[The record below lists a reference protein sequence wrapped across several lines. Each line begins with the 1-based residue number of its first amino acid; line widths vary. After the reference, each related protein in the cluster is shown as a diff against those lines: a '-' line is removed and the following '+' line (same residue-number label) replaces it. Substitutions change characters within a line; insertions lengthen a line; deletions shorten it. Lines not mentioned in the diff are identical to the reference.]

1 MITFSR
7 ADNTPLARWWLT
19 VDRWTLGALFILVGC
34 GYIMVLAASPAVA
47 ERIKASRELF
57 ILKQLVFLALSL
69 GIIVG
74 VSMLPPRMVRRLAL
88 VGFAG
93 ALVATALTI
102 VIGVET
108 KGAQR
113 WISIAGNRVQPS
125 EFLKPCFALTTA
137 WLIAGQRPAWRFRGT
152 LIALGLFLVIAAIL
166 KKQPDVG
173 MMAVIGAVFMIQLF
187 ISGINLLWVGLGLSL
202 AGGSGVLLYT
212 LLPHVRRRFDQ
223 FMYGKGG
230 NYQIEKVMEAFSG
243 GGLFGRG
250 AGEGQVKDSIPDV
263 HADVVFAVVGEE
275 FGLVVCVLVI
285 GVFGFIVLRGL
296 LRLMRE
302 QDAFVVVACTGL
314 IAGFGLQAMIN
325 LFSTLG
331 MMPTKGMTLPFISY
345 GGSSAVAVGLGMG
358 MLLSLTR
365 PRVRDARREET
376 RGGGDRGMEGRPS
389 EDRPR
394 ASRVQVDR
402 ASADRGVDWGTDRVR
417 ADRVHE
423 PRVREEAAP

>member
-1 MITFSR
+1 MIAFSR
-7 ADNTPLARWWLT
+7 ADNTTIARWWMT
-19 VDRWTLGALFILVGC
+19 VDRWTLGALCLLVGC

-47 ERIKASRELF
+47 ERIHASRELF
-57 ILKQLVFLALSL
+57 IFKQLVFLVLALA
-69 GIIVG
+69 IIVM
-74 VSMLPPRMVRRLAL
+74 VSMLPSRTVRGLAL
-88 VGFAG
+88 VGCAV
-93 ALVATALTI
+93 ALLATAMTL
-102 VIGVET
+102 VMGVET
-108 KGAQR
+108 KGAAR
-113 WISIAGNRVQPS
+113 WISVAGNRVQPS

-137 WLIAGQRPAWRFRGT
+137 WLLARQRRSPGFPGA
-152 LIALGLFLVIAAIL
+152 LISLGLFLGIVAIL

-187 ISGINLLWVGLGLSL
+187 VSGLNLLWIGLGLGL
-202 AGGSGVLLYT
+202 CGGGGVFLYT

-230 NYQIEKVMEAFSG
+230 NYQIDKVMEAFSN

-250 AGEGQVKDSIPDV
+250 AGEGSVKDSIPDV

-275 FGLVVCVLVI
+275 FGLVVCLLLVS
-285 GVFGFIVLRGL
+285 VFAFIVLRGL

-302 QDAFVVVACTGL
+302 QDLFVVLGGCGL
-314 IAGFGLQAMIN
+314 IAGFGLQAMVN

-365 PRVRDARREET
+365 ARARDDGMRAKGLPASGLL
-376 RGGGDRGMEGRPS
+376 RG
-389 EDRPR
+389 
-394 ASRVQVDR
+394 
-402 ASADRGVDWGTDRVR
+402 
-417 ADRVHE
+417 
-423 PRVREEAAP
+423 EAA

>member
-1 MITFSR
+1 MIAFSR
-7 ADNTPLARWWLT
+7 ADNTFIARWWLT
-19 VDRWTLGALFILVGC
+19 VDRWTLGALCLLVGC

-47 ERIKASRELF
+47 ERIHASREMF
-57 ILKQLVFLALSL
+57 IGKQLVFLAISL

-74 VSMLPPRMVRRLAL
+74 VSMLPPRLVRQLAL
-88 VGFAG
+88 AG
-93 ALVATALTI
+93 CAVALFATAMTL
-102 VIGVET
+102 VFGVET

-113 WISIAGNRVQPS
+113 WISIAGNRIQPS
-125 EFLKPCFALTTA
+125 EFLKPCFAMTAA
-137 WLIAGQRPAWRFRGT
+137 WLLSRQRGQSGYKGV
-152 LIALGLFLVIAAIL
+152 LVALGLFLTIVAIL

-173 MMAVIGAVFMIQLF
+173 MMAVIGAVFLIQLF
-187 ISGINLLWVGLGLSL
+187 VSGINVLWVGLALGLS
-202 AGGSGVLLYT
+202 GGGGVLLYT

-230 NYQIEKVMEAFSG
+230 NYQIEKVMEAFSS

-250 AGEGQVKDSIPDV
+250 AGEGNVKDSIPDV

-275 FGLVVCVLVI
+275 FGLVVCLLLI
-285 GVFGFIVLRGL
+285 GLFAFIVLRGL

-302 QDAFVVVACTGL
+302 QDLFVVLAGTGL
-314 IAGFGLQAMIN
+314 IAGFGLQAMVN

-365 PRVRDARREET
+365 PRVRDE
-376 RGGGDRGMEGRPS
+376 
-389 EDRPR
+389 
-394 ASRVQVDR
+394 RVRD
-402 ASADRGVDWGTDRVR
+402 DRVPDGMLR
-417 ADRVHE
+417 G
-423 PRVREEAAP
+423 EAA